1 MSAGRAVV
9 GHFEIPAADPER
21 AAHFYRAAFGWRV
34 QRRDWE
40 GGPYYAIRTEES
52 APEGAAGQPAA
63 RSGQSAST
71 GAGIP
76 GGLTTPEVLGSDR
89 PLLVVHVEGAPLEDW
104 LGRIVAAG
112 GRVEGAIHEVS
123 GVGRF
128 ARFLD
133 PEGNMVGIWAGVAA
147 GRRGGEEQ
155 ADR

>member
-21 AAHFYRAAFGWRV
+21 AAHFYREAFGWRV
-34 QRRDWE
+34 ERRDWE
-40 GGPYYAIRTEES
+40 GGPYYAIRNDGP
-52 APEGAAGQPAA
+52 APDGAAGQPAI
-63 RSGQSAST
+63 SPEQSAT
-71 GAGIP
+71 AGAGIP

-89 PLLVVHVEGAPLEDW
+89 PLVVVHVEGASLEDW
-104 LGRIVAAG
+104 LRRIEAAG

-133 PEGNMVGIWAGVAA
+133 PEGNLLGLWAGVAA
-147 GRRGGEEQ
+147 GR
-155 ADR
+155 